1 MVICSKTKLR
11 FIFKEA
17 KWQPVW
23 PGGRLRAPSAS
34 STDVG
39 QVHVTW
45 GASTR
50 TGVPLGE
57 KSKFERMH
65 FYPISCFF
73 LCCCCCCRKS
83 SCGWLVLHQGT
94 EKVFTEKVYII
105 NNILLKDLVLD
116 FYCLFPNPL
125 SSLSVE
131 RQQTCLPYHTSYH
144 KIPGETNS

>member
-23 PGGRLRAPSAS
+23 PGGKLRAPAAS

-50 TGVPLGE
+50 TGVPLGKRANVRE
-57 KSKFERMH
+57 CTSTPSAASSSAAAAVGRAAVGGW
-65 FYPISCFF
+65 
-73 LCCCCCCRKS
+73 CCTREQRRCSQRRC
-83 SCGWLVLHQGT
+83 VL
-94 EKVFTEKVYII
+94 
-105 NNILLKDLVLD
+105 
-116 FYCLFPNPL
+116 
-125 SSLSVE
+125 
-131 RQQTCLPYHTSYH
+131 
-144 KIPGETNS
+144 